1 VSGTQVRTGSGRPGG
16 AGSGDG
22 LGDRS
27 GTGSRIGST
36 TIFLSGFPISINA
49 SFPRVHPN
57 GSTGGRGLPGGGH
70 VREQEV
76 HPAVRIA
83 FA

>member
-1 VSGTQVRTGSGRPGG
+1 VLRTGSGRLGG

-22 LGDRS
+22 LGVRP

-49 SFPRVHPN
+49 SFPRVHLHD
-57 GSTGGRGLPGGGH
+57 STDGAAPPGGAH
-70 VREQEV
+70 VRAQEV
-76 HPAVRIA
+76 GVPFGA
-83 FA
+83 